1 MLDENIQYKNVFYS
15 KIILKNITNFQR
27 IVDFFWKYNKLYI
40 EVYQNRLQKKI
51 CANYFAFFQ

>member
-27 IVDFFWKYNKLYI
+27 IVDFFWKYNELYI

-51 CANYFAFFQ
+51 CANYFAFSQ